1 MKMYRPHRLCPRN
14 SKPKEPSLY
23 RSLCVSILCMF
34 LSTVMLVGTTM
45 AWFSDSLQTG
55 VYTITSANF
64 TVTTFFCPDLAGG
77 SGANNWQRL
86 NPDNTTLFGGGSLSS
101 GSYQTAY
108 LKIVNASNID
118 LEYTLTITDEDTADG
133 TGSTLPLSLTF
144 KEVDNEAGLNSA
156 FTSPGENT
164 STGTEISFTVPKA
177 TKEGEATTP
186 TIKYVALKLSL
197 NVTPT
202 SSPDNEQIATQY
214 KFGLRLAIT
223 QTDPTAQAAEP
234 ESPVITDVNMDII
247 GSTPSTPAPTVSNAA
262 IGGGEITSSDAQ
274 PTPGTNTT
282 GSGTTDTEKTPTPP
296 ETPSGSTTGTEGT
309 TGTSESGDT
318 GTTGTTGITGAPV
331 SEPQAE
337 EPTT

>member
-55 VYTITSANF
+55 VYTISSANF
-64 TVTTFFCPDLAGG
+64 TVTTYFCSDLAGENG
-77 SGANNWQRL
+77 SNNWQRL
-86 NPDNTTLFGGGSLSS
+86 NPGNATMFGGGSLSS
-101 GSYQTAY
+101 ASYQTAY

-164 STGTEISFTVPKA
+164 STGTEISFIVPKA
-177 TKEGEATTP
+177 TTEGEVTTP
-186 TIKYVALKLSL
+186 TEKYVALKLSL
-197 NVTPT
+197 NTSATGSDASSTNSEQKATP
-202 SSPDNEQIATQY
+202 Y
-214 KFGLRLAIT
+214 KFSLQLKIT
-223 QTDPTAQAAEP
+223 QTHPDAQAAEP
-234 ESPVITDVNMDII
+234 ESPVIMDVNMDIT
-247 GSTPSTPAPTVSNAA
+247 GSTPSTSDTTTSDPAN
-262 IGGGEITSSDAQ
+262 SSDKVTQQ
-274 PTPGTNTT
+274 PADGNNSGTGDTNPTT
-282 GSGTTDTEKTPTPP
+282 GSTG
-296 ETPSGSTTGTEGT
+296 ET
-309 TGTSESGDT
+309 
-318 GTTGTTGITGAPV
+318 
-331 SEPQAE
+331 
-337 EPTT
+337 EPTTPEAPADPPAEVKPSGGSTETDTPSNGENLS